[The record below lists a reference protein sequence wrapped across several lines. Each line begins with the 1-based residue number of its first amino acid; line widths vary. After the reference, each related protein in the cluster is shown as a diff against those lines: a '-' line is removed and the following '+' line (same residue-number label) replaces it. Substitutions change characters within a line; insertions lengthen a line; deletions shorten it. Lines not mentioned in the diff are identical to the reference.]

1 MGDSMA
7 RVLVID
13 DNEPF
18 LQTLGLFLEASGHA
32 AVLAGNGRM
41 ALKFFSEQVP
51 DVVLMDV
58 NLSDIPGLELCAMLR
73 KKGDGRDL
81 PVIMMT
87 GRSREATAAMAA
99 AAGAC
104 EVLTK
109 PFELDLLERL
119 IRRHLTAGGKH

>member
-1 MGDSMA
+1 MA

-32 AVLAGNGRM
+32 TVLAGNGRT
-41 ALKFFSEQVP
+41 ALRFFSEQAP
-51 DVVLMDV
+51 DIVLMDV
-58 NLSDIPGLELCAMLR
+58 KLSDIPGPELCAML
-73 KKGDGRDL
+73 KKLAAGRNL

-87 GRSREATAAMAA
+87 GRSREAAAPAAA

-109 PFELDLLERL
+109 PFELDLLARL
-119 IRRHLTAGGKH
+119 IRRHLTPGGKH